1 MRVLL
6 LIVCLGLT
14 ISAAYWAY
22 QENYKTQATLK
33 AINKLHAQIGQERE
47 AISVLN
53 AEWAYLN
60 RPDRLRELV
69 DLNFEDLQLVPLSA
83 EHFGETRTV
92 AYPRNLQSAVNTPV
106 SVSGSME
113 IQAGNAQ

>member
-6 LIVCLGLT
+6 LFVCLGLT

-22 QENYKTQATLK
+22 QENYRTQATLK
-33 AINKLHAQIGQERE
+33 AINKLHTRIGLERE

-69 DLNFEDLQLVPLSA
+69 DLNFLDLELVPLSS
-83 EHFGETRTV
+83 EHFGETATV
-92 AYPRNLQSAVNTPV
+92 AYPQNLQATVNAPV
-106 SVSGSME
+106 TVSGST
-113 IQAGNAQ
+113 GDAQ